1 MIFLFP
7 GWDTL
12 VPWRV
17 YLPFHSAKNHFHIQ
31 YKYILLDNDIYDSHD
46 PPTPTD
52 PHNFQIYPNLH
63 VIGITH
69 SQYIPSI
76 GDESGG

>member
-1 MIFLFP
+1 MPL
-7 GWDTL
+7 
-12 VPWRV
+12 
-17 YLPFHSAKNHFHIQ
+17 KNHLWHSLSTYTFTYSHSEGRTIR
-31 YKYILLDNDIYDSHD
+31 YKYILDNDIYDSYD